1 MLSVLVKKLDP
12 FFIEHNFSKYCPIL
26 IILSLLQTEIICPQ
40 ALNFP
45 LYLQFVATLPWKMQ
59 PHILLHKNCCYK
71 AWNSG
76 DIPYWFLRCCFTT
89 S

>member
-45 LYLQFVATLPWKMQ
+45 LYLQFVATLP
-59 PHILLHKNCCYK
+59 
-71 AWNSG
+71 
-76 DIPYWFLRCCFTT
+76 
-89 S
+89 